1 MYPSSRCVGPLAQ
14 GGRTSH
20 PLPAR
25 GEVAVPP
32 LPSPRKMSMTE
43 ETRSEKSVGLPYLH
57 MVLVGVLF
65 LLLMLIKFE
74 DPLPEWRTP
83 LTIVL
88 SVALV
93 VSALLLGGRSLKKD

>member
-1 MYPSSRCVGPLAQ
+1 MAGP
-14 GGRTSH
+14 
-20 PLPAR
+20 PF
-25 GEVAVPP
+25 
-32 LPSPRKMSMTE
+32 PSPRKKSMSE
-43 ETRSEKSVGLPYLH
+43 ETHSEKSVGLPYLH

-74 DPLPEWRTP
+74 DPLPALRTP

-93 VSALLLGGRSLKKD
+93 VSALLLGGRTLKKN